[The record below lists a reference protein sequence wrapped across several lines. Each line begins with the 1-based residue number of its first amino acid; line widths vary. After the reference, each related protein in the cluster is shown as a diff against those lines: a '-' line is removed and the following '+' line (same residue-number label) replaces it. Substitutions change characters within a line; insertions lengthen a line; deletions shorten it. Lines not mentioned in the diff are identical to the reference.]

1 MRRMGGGAGGPG
13 GQIFNIGKSKA
24 TLFDKTKV
32 NVSFKDVAG
41 LEGAKEEVEEIVDF
55 LKNPNKY
62 TALGGKIPRGALWLD
77 LLVQVKHY
85 LPKL

>member
-1 MRRMGGGAGGPG
+1 MRRMSGGAGGPG

-41 LEGAKEEVEEIVDF
+41 LEGAKEEAEEIVDF
-55 LKNPNKY
+55 LKIQKKY
-62 TALGGKIPRGALWLD
+62 TALGGKIPRGAL
-77 LLVQVKHY
+77 LVAYQEQE
-85 LPKL
+85 KLY